1 MPEDVLKNEWSP
13 SNPNGYFPR
22 LRGYVALNSNAELVV
37 QQSKYVQNTGYIRL
51 KNLSLGYSLPASLIR
66 RAGMSSAKLY
76 LTGQNLWVWSPMYK
90 IIRTMDPEVIDG
102 SDPDFTAN
110 AGNGMDYPML
120 KSYTIGLNITF

>member
-1 MPEDVLKNEWSP
+1 
-13 SNPNGYFPR
+13 
-22 LRGYVALNSNAELVV
+22 V